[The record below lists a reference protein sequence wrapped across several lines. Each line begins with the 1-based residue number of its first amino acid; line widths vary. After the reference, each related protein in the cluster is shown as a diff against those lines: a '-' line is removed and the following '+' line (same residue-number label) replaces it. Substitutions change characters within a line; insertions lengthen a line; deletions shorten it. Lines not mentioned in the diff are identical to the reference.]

1 MKEFKI
7 GSDNMKFIFKKT
19 IYLLLLTVCIHKT
32 LKAEDIVE
40 LVHVA
45 FKNSYEFQANIEKY
59 NSMYANKDLAL
70 SYILPTIDVTGNID
84 YTVSST
90 TYSATDTKVNNN
102 IPNKGLSI
110 SLVQPIIN
118 LQALAGYK
126 ASQLAA
132 QSAIIQLNKDRNS
145 IVLKTA
151 DLYFKVLSSMDDLE
165 YIKTNK
171 KYLEEQMAEVT
182 QQIKVGKARS
192 LDIESTKSK
201 YDIVLYQEIMYEN
214 ALKINL
220 ENMNKFLNTEVQF
233 YKKVK
238 DKIENI
244 HIEEHNLEAWKNL
257 SQSGNLDVLLSEIS
271 LKLSKTDLQAKTASY
286 YPTLSFIASQGLKKT
301 IEPQM
306 NDTDSLS
313 NNSFVGLQLNM
324 NLFSGGK
331 DYTERKQKAYNL
343 KENEYN
349 VKNLNNQINTLTTQY
364 YLAVYSGLAQIESL
378 EQSVIAA
385 EKFLNAA
392 RKGYEVGLQANSD
405 VLDATDIYFNSKR
418 SLSKAKYEFLL
429 SILSLKSIAGIIEMN
444 DVEQLNTYLE

>member
-1 MKEFKI
+1 MKKFKI
-7 GSDNMKFIFKKT
+7 GGDYMKFIFKKT
-19 IYLLLLTVCIHKT
+19 IYLLLLTVFINKT

-40 LVHVA
+40 LVNIA
-45 FKNSYEFQANIEKY
+45 FKHSYEFQANIEKY

-90 TYSATDTKVNNN
+90 TYSATDAKLSRN

-145 IVLKTA
+145 IILKTA
-151 DLYFKVLSSMDDLE
+151 DLYFKVLSSMDVVK

-220 ENMNKFLNTEVQF
+220 DNMNKFLNTEVQS

-257 SQSGNLDVLLSEIS
+257 SQKKMAKKNVGNCNID
-271 LKLSKTDLQAKTASY
+271 
-286 YPTLSFIASQGLKKT
+286 KK
-301 IEPQM
+301 
-306 NDTDSLS
+306 
-313 NNSFVGLQLNM
+313 
-324 NLFSGGK
+324 
-331 DYTERKQKAYNL
+331 
-343 KENEYN
+343 
-349 VKNLNNQINTLTTQY
+349 NT
-364 YLAVYSGLAQIESL
+364 
-378 EQSVIAA
+378 
-385 EKFLNAA
+385 
-392 RKGYEVGLQANSD
+392 
-405 VLDATDIYFNSKR
+405 
-418 SLSKAKYEFLL
+418 
-429 SILSLKSIAGIIEMN
+429 
-444 DVEQLNTYLE
+444 

>member
-1 MKEFKI
+1 MKECKI
-7 GSDNMKFIFKKT
+7 GSDTMKFIFKKT
-19 IYLLLLTVCIHKT
+19 IYLLLLTVCLTKT
-32 LKAEDIVE
+32 LKAEDIIE
-40 LVHVA
+40 LVNIA

-59 NSMYANKDLAL
+59 NAMYANKDLAL
-70 SYILPTIDVTGNID
+70 SYILPVIDVSGNID
-84 YTVSST
+84 QVKSST
-90 TYSATDTKVNNN
+90 TYSSTEAKSIHS

-118 LQALAGYK
+118 LQAIAGYK

-151 DLYFKVLSSMDDLE
+151 DLYFKILSSIDDVE
-165 YIKTNK
+165 YIKSNK
-171 KYLEEQMAEVT
+171 KYLEEQMTEVT
-182 QQIKVGKARS
+182 QQIKVGKARP

-201 YDIVLYQEIMYEN
+201 YDTVVYQEIMYEN
-214 ALKINL
+214 ALKIYL
-220 ENMNKFLNTEVQF
+220 ENMNKFLNKEIQT
-233 YKKVK
+233 YKKIK
-238 DKIENI
+238 EKIENI
-244 HIEEHNLEAWKNL
+244 NIEEHNLEAWQNL

-286 YPTLSFIASQGLKKT
+286 YPVLSFVASQGVTKT
-301 IEPQM
+301 IDPQM
-306 NDTDSLS
+306 NNVDSLS
-313 NNSFVGLQLNM
+313 NNSFVGLQLHM

-378 EQSVIAA
+378 EQSVIAS
-385 EKFLNAA
+385 EKFLKAA
-392 RKGYEVGLQANSD
+392 RKGYEVGLQSNSD
-405 VLDATDIYFNSKR
+405 VLDATDIYFNAKR

-429 SILSLKSIAGIIEMN
+429 SILSLKSIAGIIEMR
-444 DVEQLNTYLE
+444 DVEQLNSYLE